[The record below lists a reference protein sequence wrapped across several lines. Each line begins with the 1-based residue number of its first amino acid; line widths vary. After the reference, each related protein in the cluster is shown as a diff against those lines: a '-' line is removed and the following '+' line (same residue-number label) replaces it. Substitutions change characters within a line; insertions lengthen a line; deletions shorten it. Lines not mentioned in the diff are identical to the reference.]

1 MKTENNPPHHDAS
14 DFHIEGMNKQVTI
27 NGLVVSYN
35 DVGAADAPVMI
46 LLHGFPL
53 NKSMW
58 APQLEALREDFRV
71 IAYDIRGHG
80 DSESGTADFSI
91 EMFVNDLL
99 CFMETLGLEKV
110 ILFGFSMGGYI
121 ALNAV
126 ERFPERF
133 EALILSD
140 TQCIAD
146 TPGIREKRIASMDR
160 ILENGVEAYADE
172 ILVKLFAPASFVR
185 HRPEVEAVR
194 EMIVNTST
202 ESLCNTLFAL
212 AARKETRGKLMEIG
226 IPTLILVGKE
236 DQITPLEASQLM
248 HGRIRGSVLAVVDHA
263 GHLANMENPVVFN
276 KHLVHF
282 VAQFTDVRVA
292 IGRWA

>member
-1 MKTENNPPHHDAS
+1 
-14 DFHIEGMNKQVTI
+14 
-27 NGLVVSYN
+27 
-35 DVGAADAPVMI
+35 
-46 LLHGFPL
+46 
-53 NKSMW
+53 
-58 APQLEALREDFRV
+58 
-71 IAYDIRGHG
+71 
-80 DSESGTADFSI
+80 
-91 EMFVNDLL
+91 
-99 CFMETLGLEKV
+99 
-110 ILFGFSMGGYI
+110 
-121 ALNAV
+121 
-126 ERFPERF
+126 
-133 EALILSD
+133 
-140 TQCIAD
+140 
-146 TPGIREKRIASMDR
+146 MDR

-248 HGRIRGSVLAVVDHA
+248 HRQNPWFGFGRCGPCGSCP
-263 GHLANMENPVVFN
+263 NMENPVVFN

-282 VAQFTDVRVA
+282 VRAVYRRARSHREMGLRHRNTELLVNLTLVEAEKGAQSVQ
-292 IGRWA
+292 GNP